1 MTIGLMGA
9 RAEAFNAM
17 NTQEAVISREQFRQ
31 TYLTSVEDVLHF
43 WTPEMQ
49 TEISRH
55 NVGWRRERI
64 DFKGYLRHSELR
76 YWVAFDMVS
85 RNGAINTWCDI
96 GGFFGA
102 YPLTLLRLGVTVAM
116 TEALKYYSDS
126 FSPLFAYLRQQG
138 VEIIDL
144 DPFENVSLDG
154 RHFDVVSAMAVLE
167 HYPHSQKRFMEF
179 MRSIVAPTGR
189 LYIEV
194 PNVAF
199 WPRRWALLKG
209 RSPLPPAGDIY
220 QSEVPFTGHHHEYTM
235 QELHQLASLAE
246 LRLVDA
252 ESFNYSFV
260 GPWIKRFLSDPFL
273 TLMSCRPS
281 MRECLA
287 VVLSPCM
294 DDMKRDQEHA

>member
-1 MTIGLMGA
+1 
-9 RAEAFNAM
+9 M

-31 TYLTSVEDVLHF
+31 IYLTSVEDVMRF

-49 TEISRH
+49 VEISRH
-55 NVGWRRERI
+55 NVGWRKECT
-64 DFKGYLRHSELR
+64 DFRGYLRYSELR

-85 RNGAINTWCDI
+85 RNRVIDTWCDI

-102 YPLTLLRLGVTVAM
+102 YPLTLRRLGVAVAM

-126 FSPLFAYLRQQG
+126 FSPLFAYLRQEG
-138 VEIIDL
+138 VEIIDN

-167 HYPHSQKRFMEF
+167 HYPHSQKNFMEF
-179 MRSIVAPTGR
+179 MRSIVAPKGC

-194 PNVAF
+194 PNISF

-209 RSPLPPAGDIY
+209 RSPLPPVGDIY

-235 QELHQLASLAE
+235 QELHQLAALAE
-246 LRLVDA
+246 LHVVEE

-260 GPWIKRFLSDPFL
+260 GPWIKRLISDPFL
-273 TLMSCRPS
+273 TLMSCHPS

-287 VVLSPCM
+287 VVLSHGP
-294 DDMKRDQEHA
+294 DDMKRDEEHA

>member
-1 MTIGLMGA
+1 MD
-9 RAEAFNAM
+9 
-17 NTQEAVISREQFRQ
+17 TQKVLVSRQQFQQ
-31 TYLTSVEDVLHF
+31 TYFRSVEDVLRF

-49 TEISRH
+49 AEISRH
-55 NVGWRRERI
+55 NVGWRRERT
-64 DFKGYLRHSELR
+64 DFKGYLRNSELR

-85 RNGAINTWCDI
+85 RNGALNTWCDI

-102 YPLTLLRLGVTVAM
+102 YSLTLRRLGVAVAV

-126 FSPLFAYLRQQG
+126 FSPLFAYLRQEG
-138 VEIIDL
+138 VEIIDH

-167 HYPHSQKRFMEF
+167 HYPHSQKRFLEF
-179 MRSIVAPTGR
+179 MRSIVAPMGR

-235 QELHQLASLAE
+235 QELHQLAALAE
-246 LRLVDA
+246 LRVVEE
-252 ESFNYSFV
+252 ESFNYSFL
-260 GPWIKRFLSDPFL
+260 GPWIKRFISDPFL
-273 TLMSCRPS
+273 TLMSYRPS

-287 VVLSPCM
+287 VVLSRCT
-294 DDMKRDQEHA
+294 DGMKRDEEHA

>member
-1 MTIGLMGA
+1 
-9 RAEAFNAM
+9 M
-17 NTQEAVISREQFRQ
+17 NKRKVVVSRQQFQQ
-31 TYLTSVEDVLHF
+31 TYFRSVEDVLRF

-55 NVGWRRERI
+55 NVGWRSERT
-64 DFKGYLRHSELR
+64 DFQGYLRNSELR

-85 RNGAINTWCDI
+85 GSGTINTWCDI

-102 YPLTLLRLGVTVAM
+102 FSLTLRRLGVAVAM

-126 FSPLFAYLRQQG
+126 FSPLFAYLRQEG
-138 VEIIDL
+138 VEIIDH
-144 DPFENVSLDG
+144 DPFENLSLG
-154 RHFDVVSAMAVLE
+154 SRHFDVASAMAVLE
-167 HYPHSQKRFMEF
+167 HYPHSQKRFLEF
-179 MRSIVAPTGR
+179 MRSTVTPTGR

-199 WPRRWALLKG
+199 WPRRWALLQG

-235 QELHQLASLAE
+235 QELHQLATLAE
-246 LRLVDA
+246 LRVV
-252 ESFNYSFV
+252 EERSFNYSFV
-260 GPWIKRFLSDPFL
+260 GPWIKRFISDPFL
-273 TLMSCRPS
+273 TLMSYRPS

-287 VVLSPCM
+287 VVLSGCT
-294 DDMKRDQEHA
+294 DDMKRDEEHA